1 MTAVP
6 PPGDGEVCAVCERTE
21 GLHWRWCNNHRPV
34 ARRQPGDEW
43 DPYSPGWQNDPD
55 AVSYQ
60 AAVAAAPPAQRHLV
74 GWAVIPAAPSE
85 PPADLH
91 DDIYLPGDVVQPPPE
106 AQQDDELARAL
117 TGEFGSDMSYTGT
130 TAAAVAAFIA
140 ARPSADTE
148 TLAAEI
154 HEAWEFQ
161 YDQCDHGTYNGG
173 PSAGQPYAMCELTA
187 ARIIGRRAAL
197 DGER

>member
-1 MTAVP
+1 VTAVP

-91 DDIYLPGDVVQPPPE
+91 DDIYLPGDVVQPPAE
-106 AQQDDELARAL
+106 ARQNDEREFVTAL
-117 TGEFGSDMSYTGT
+117 REMFEPYVLGT
-130 TAAAVAAFIA
+130 VRPIDWNAAAAQLLA

-148 TLAAEI
+148 MLRADLAKARASIE
-154 HEAWEFQ
+154 
-161 YDQCDHGTYNGG
+161 
-173 PSAGQPYAMCELTA
+173 MLTA
-187 ARIIGRRAAL
+187 HVRTLRAERDAARAAL
-197 DGER
+197 GGER